1 MLRFDDKIDTYS
13 QSSNARGD
21 YLTAFG
27 RTQLDY
33 NGCLPSDDDAAD
45 FYNIPSM
52 RGVTQ
57 L

>member
-13 QSSNARGD
+13 QSSNAHGD

-33 NGCLPSDDDAAD
+33 NGCLPSDDDVAD
-45 FYNIPSM
+45 YYNIP
-52 RGVTQ
+52 RLLGVTQ
-57 L
+57 V